1 MKKYEVT
8 RKVGDNI
15 HVTTI
20 SAGSKL
26 QAIQMVQKTDEY
38 NYPCKRWNLIEC
50 EDMDDERVVE

>member
-1 MKKYEVT
+1 MNKYKVT

-26 QAIQMVQKTDEY
+26 QAIQMMQKTDEY

-50 EDMDDERVVE
+50 EEEVEE

>member
-15 HVTTI
+15 HVTAI

-26 QAIQMVQKTDEY
+26 QAIQMMQKTDEY
-38 NYPCKRWNLIEC
+38 NYPCKRWRLVGC
-50 EDMDDERVVE
+50 EEEVEE

>member
-1 MKKYEVT
+1 MKKYKVI
-8 RKVGDNI
+8 RKVGEKTY
-15 HVTTI
+15 VTTI

-50 EDMDDERVVE
+50 EEEVEK

>member
-1 MKKYEVT
+1 MKVYL
-8 RKVGDNI
+8 DNILVVDSI

-50 EDMDDERVVE
+50 EEEVEK

>member
-50 EDMDDERVVE
+50 EEEVEE

>member
-26 QAIQMVQKTDEY
+26 QAIQMIQKTDRY
-38 NYPCKRWNLIEC
+38 GYPSMRWRLVDC
-50 EDMDDERVVE
+50 EEEVEK